1 MAVGKRS
8 PQRRKERRGRAEN
21 CKNAPLPNADD
32 RPMTDDIK
40 SRVLQRLVEDLI
52 AAHGDNL
59 VSITLYGSTAVEDTG
74 GDRAHHNVLVVL
86 RRIGLEDLRR
96 SIEPLRLW
104 TKARQPMPVYF
115 SLDELQRAA
124 DVFPIEFLQMQKVRQ
139 VLHGSD
145 PLELVETSDANLR
158 HQLEYELRTKFLQL
172 RRLYFP
178 AAQSAEK
185 ISALM
190 VESLPSFAAL
200 FRAVLMLRGEEVPVA
215 KGDAVHAVA
224 NVLSLDVT
232 PFDRILELSNSPRA
246 KLSEA
251 EANNIFDAYLSQL
264 ERVIDAVDQISST
277 GS

>member
-1 MAVGKRS
+1 MAEEINSK
-8 PQRRKERRGRAEN
+8 
-21 CKNAPLPNADD
+21 
-32 RPMTDDIK
+32 
-40 SRVLQRLVEDLI
+40 VLKRLVETLI

-59 VSITLYGSTAVEDTG
+59 ASITLYGSTAVEETTD
-74 GDRAHHNVLVVL
+74 DRAHHNVLVVL
-86 RRIGLEDLRR
+86 RRIGLEDLRQ
-96 SIEPLRLW
+96 SVEPIRVW
-104 TKARQPMPVYF
+104 TKASQPMPVYF

-124 DVFPIEFLQMQKVRQ
+124 DVFPIEFLQMQKARR

-185 ISALM
+185 MSALM

-200 FRAVLMLRGEEVPVA
+200 FRAVLMLRGREVPVA
-215 KGDAVHAVA
+215 KRDAIHALA
-224 NVLSLDVT
+224 NVLSLDVA
-232 PFDRILELSNSPRA
+232 PFDRILELSSSSRA
-246 KLSEA
+246 KLSET
-251 EANNIFDAYLSQL
+251 EANQIFDAYLVQL

-277 GS
+277 P